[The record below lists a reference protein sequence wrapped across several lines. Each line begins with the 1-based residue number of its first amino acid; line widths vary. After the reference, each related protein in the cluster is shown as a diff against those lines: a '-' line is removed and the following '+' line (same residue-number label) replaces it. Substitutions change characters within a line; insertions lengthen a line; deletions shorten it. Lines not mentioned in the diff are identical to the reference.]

1 MNDNWMGTGM
11 RSIAAGGVL
20 LAAISVNVD
29 MTRAESVTDALVNA
43 YNTNPS
49 LMAERAAL
57 HATDENVPKA
67 LSGWRPTVN
76 LNGRF
81 NHVYTDSVTDFTFSA
96 GEQTINS
103 KSIALELTQPLYR
116 GGRTTNETHG
126 AEEKV
131 FAARARVTEVEQKV
145 LLAAAT
151 SYFDVIRAQE
161 LLSLSVKNE
170 QVLVRKLQATRD
182 RFEVGEL
189 TRTDISQ
196 AEARLADATASR
208 VAAEGDLSISRAGY
222 QAIVGKLP
230 GKLQFPSEESMPE
243 LFEADAGIKLS
254 MQRNPTIV
262 AAIHNERASLF
273 DISSAAGVLLP
284 EVSLDTSLTHSID
297 PTAFTS
303 EQDSFQIGVTGRVP
317 LYQSGSEYAQI
328 RELRMISVQRRR
340 ELEEVRRRLEE
351 NFSRSWEQLMT
362 ARARI
367 RSFNASVA
375 ANEIALDGV
384 NQEAE
389 VGARTVL
396 DVLDAEQ
403 ELFEA
408 KVNLLAARRDEAVA
422 RYTILSVSGG
432 MTAKGLNLP
441 VKIYD
446 PSYHYRLVKEK
457 WIGFDENKQGSS
469 IFDMELPAS
478 WKKNSFFDFL
488 Y

>member
-1 MNDNWMGTGM
+1 M
-11 RSIAAGGVL
+11 
-20 LAAISVNVD
+20 
-29 MTRAESVTDALVNA
+29 
-43 YNTNPS
+43 
-49 LMAERAAL
+49 
-57 HATDENVPKA
+57 
-67 LSGWRPTVN
+67 
-76 LNGRF
+76 
-81 NHVYTDSVTDFTFSA
+81 
-96 GEQTINS
+96 
-103 KSIALELTQPLYR
+103 
-116 GGRTTNETHG
+116 
-126 AEEKV
+126 
-131 FAARARVTEVEQKV
+131 
-145 LLAAAT
+145 
-151 SYFDVIRAQE
+151 
-161 LLSLSVKNE
+161 
-170 QVLVRKLQATRD
+170 
-182 RFEVGEL
+182 

-196 AEARLADATASR
+196 AEARVANATASR
-208 VAAEGDLSISRAGY
+208 IAADGDLSISRAGY
-222 QAIVGKLP
+222 QAIVGQSP
-230 GKLQFPSEESMPE
+230 GKLQFPSEERMPE
-243 LFEADAGIKLS
+243 LFEADAGVKLS
-254 MQRNPTIV
+254 MRRNPTIV
-262 AAIHNERASLF
+262 AALHNERASLF

-284 EVSLDTSLTHSID
+284 EISLDTSLTHSID
-297 PTAFTS
+297 PTSFTS

-328 RELRMISVQRRR
+328 RELRMIAVQRRR

-351 NFSRSWEQLMT
+351 NFSRWWEQLMT

-367 RSFNASVA
+367 RSFNASVT

-408 KVNLLAARRDEAVA
+408 KVNLLVARRDEAVA

-432 MTAKGLNLP
+432 MTAKDLNLP